1 MNFKPL
7 LCVSIRKKSMYK
19 DLINRLNEQ
28 NESVRK
34 MTLEKLESEHK
45 YVLEN
50 MTNSQESYQ
59 ELYGYYF
66 SLVSELYS
74 RYVLE
79 NPNGNFAKAEEYRN
93 SLQKKIEDSTST

>member
-1 MNFKPL
+1 MSKN
-7 LCVSIRKKSMYK
+7 
-19 DLINRLNEQ
+19 LIDRLNEQ

-50 MTNSQESYQ
+50 MTNYQESYH

-66 SLVSELYS
+66 SVVVELYS

-79 NPNGNFAKAEEYRN
+79 DTKNGNRLKFIRAEEYRN